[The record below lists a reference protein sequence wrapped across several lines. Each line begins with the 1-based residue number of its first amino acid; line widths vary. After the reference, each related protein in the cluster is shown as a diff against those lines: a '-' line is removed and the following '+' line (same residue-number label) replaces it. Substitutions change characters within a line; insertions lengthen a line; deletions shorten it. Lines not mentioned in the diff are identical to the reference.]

1 MGAANPLAAGEAV
14 LRVARELG
22 LARLRVAVVLG
33 DQLGR
38 ELEVE
43 IAEGVDAFGVGN
55 LRHALEGRTDPFQV
69 K

>member
-1 MGAANPLAAGEAV
+1 
-14 LRVARELG
+14 
-22 LARLRVAVVLG
+22 VLG

-43 IAEGVDAFGVGN
+43 IAEGKDALGVGN

-69 K
+69 KKAVLSHGRGNPALCVCRAMK